1 MKRFR
6 SGLIGIVALTTLVTV
21 CKSTL
26 SNPVNTGPSS
36 HLGAFKQ
43 LGFDFPNE
51 NHASSDTRK
60 TPFIPYS
67 ISSFN
72 NNNNDNGNDK
82 IVNSW
87 NEESKAEKFQQIR
100 HPNDILTNMGVK
112 LPSDQILGELKTL
125 TLAPFFFGCQK
136 QRHCSQRL
144 QKS

>member
-1 MKRFR
+1 MENLKTSLTAFF
-6 SGLIGIVALTTLVTV
+6 LLTTLVTV
-21 CKSTL
+21 CKST
-26 SNPVNTGPSS
+26 NPVKTGSSS

-43 LGFDFPNE
+43 LGFDFPTDK
-51 NHASSDTRK
+51 HASSSDSRK

-67 ISSFN
+67 ISSYN

-112 LPSDQILGELKTL
+112 LPSDQILGKLNDKTQS
-125 TLAPFFFGCQK
+125 GKCY
-136 QRHCSQRL
+136 
-144 QKS
+144 